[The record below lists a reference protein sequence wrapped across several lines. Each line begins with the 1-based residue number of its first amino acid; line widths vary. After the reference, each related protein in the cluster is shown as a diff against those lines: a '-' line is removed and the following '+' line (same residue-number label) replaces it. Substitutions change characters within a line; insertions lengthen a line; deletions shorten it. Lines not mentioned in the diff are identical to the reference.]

1 MTNRSLRA
9 NKILAAGVLAACA
22 SAAGAAHAEPF
33 PQRAERIDAIGRNA
47 ASDDSSEALRSNP
60 ANVAYL
66 PAWELRYVG
75 VRCTDT
81 HKVNCGHVLEAA
93 TPLLFGLSTGL
104 RLDYVMPPEVNPPD
118 ATGRLYD
125 AIPYTWLTWGLGY
138 KISSAL
144 ALGASLQR
152 AFSANPVVDGL
163 VALSAALTYRP
174 DTHAAFAFVA
184 QDFTRP
190 TVPAFPNGQPILD
203 RSFVLSS
210 AFRPTGRRQLEIGV
224 EVQYREG
231 SASADND
238 DWIPRATAAIDIP
251 GVGRVRGD
259 FAVDHLTVDARRSFL
274 GSAALELAL
283 GPVTAG
289 GGAMFGNGLGG
300 ENVAEFGT
308 ISIAGYKQPGVPDTS
323 KAVSIRIETTPGTR
337 THVALLRKLW
347 HIADTPDIAGVT
359 LILRAEPANSYAHA
373 EELADAIRVLRSR
386 GKKVLCSF
394 EDNAAKSL
402 YVCANADRTVINP
415 AGGLRYAGLRSQ
427 YIYLAGLLRKLG
439 ITAEIVR
446 IGPHKAAA
454 EQLTN
459 EHGGDVANADHEDM
473 LRNVEAVFVK
483 NLANGRKL
491 KEADVRASTAKGPFI
506 AKEAQEAG
514 FVDGT
519 AFDDQLDRV
528 TRELVG
534 RSLPVKKYEE
544 DTLAPTTFG
553 VRDRVAILYVDGD
566 MVDGRSSTIP
576 LLDMKLVGSYTIA
589 DTAKALKDD
598 PAVKA
603 VVLRIESGG
612 GSSMAADVMWR
623 ELRLLAER
631 KPMVVSMGG
640 VAASG
645 GYYIAT
651 AAANHELYA
660 LPLTVTGSIGIFYG
674 KADASQLL
682 TKIGVNVD
690 TFRTAPRAD
699 AESMF
704 RPYTEDEKKELQ
716 KKIGQFYDV
725 FLDRVATGR
734 HMTKEQVDAVGQGR
748 VWAGQQ
754 AIEHHLIDKLG
765 GLREA
770 LDEARKLGGLPADAP
785 ISEVPVIEKTL
796 LDTVLELGG
805 FAASG
810 PMILDGLPIQVKDV
824 ARAIAPMAVYEKDIP
839 MARMEWV
846 SLEDDAGKD

>member
-1 MTNRSLRA
+1 MTKTPLRA
-9 NKILAAGVLAACA
+9 NKILAASVLAACA
-22 SAAGAAHAEPF
+22 SAAGAAQAEPF

-47 ASDDSSEALRSNP
+47 ASDDSAEALRINP
-60 ANVAYL
+60 ANLGYL
-66 PAWELRYVG
+66 PSWELRYNG

-81 HKVNCGHVLEAA
+81 RKVNCGHVLEAV
-93 TPLLFGLSTGL
+93 TPLLFGLATGL
-104 RLDYVMPPEVNPPD
+104 RLDYVIPPETAGLLYG
-118 ATGRLYD
+118 AT
-125 AIPYTWLTWGLGY
+125 PYTWLTWGLGY
-138 KISSAL
+138 KFSSAL
-144 ALGASLQR
+144 ALGASVQR
-152 AFSANPVVDGL
+152 AFSANPIVDGL
-163 VALSAALTYRP
+163 IAVSAGLTYRP
-174 DTHAAFAFVA
+174 DPHAAFAVVA

-190 TVPAFPNGQPILD
+190 AVPAFPNGQAVLD
-203 RSFVLSS
+203 RSFVVSTAL
-210 AFRPTGRRQLEIGV
+210 RPTGRRQLEIGL
-224 EVQYREG
+224 ELQYKEG
-231 SASADND
+231 SARADND
-238 DWIPRATAAIDIP
+238 DWIPRATAAVDVP
-251 GVGRVRGD
+251 GVGRLRGD

-274 GSAALELAL
+274 GSAALEIAL

-289 GGAMFGNGLGG
+289 GGAMFGDGLGG
-300 ENVAEFGT
+300 ANVAEFGT
-308 ISIAGYKQPGVPDTS
+308 ISLAGYRQPGIPDTT

-337 THVALLRKLW
+337 GHVALLRKLW
-347 HIADTPDIAGVT
+347 HIAQASDIVAVT
-359 LILRAEPANSYAHA
+359 LILRAEPASSYAHA
-373 EELADAIRVLRSR
+373 EELADAIRVVRSR

-394 EDNAAKSL
+394 EDNGAKSL

-427 YIYLAGLLRKLG
+427 YIYLAGLLRKVG

-459 EHGGDVANADHEDM
+459 EHGGDVANADHEDL

-483 NLANGRKL
+483 NLAHGRHL
-491 KEADVRASTAKGPFI
+491 KEADVRASTARGPFV

-514 FVDGT
+514 FVDAT

-534 RSLPVKKYEE
+534 RPVPVKTYDE
-544 DTLAPTTFG
+544 DTVAPTAFG
-553 VRDRVAILYVDGD
+553 TRDRVAILYVDGD
-566 MVDGRSSTIP
+566 MVDGRSSTVP
-576 LLDMKLVGSYTIA
+576 LLDMKLCGSYTIA
-589 DTAKALKDD
+589 DTARALKDD
-598 PAVKA
+598 PAVKS

-623 ELRLLAER
+623 ELRLLAEK

-716 KKIGQFYDV
+716 RKIGQFYDV
-725 FLDRVATGR
+725 FLDRVSTGR
-734 HMTKEQVDAVGQGR
+734 QMTKEQVDAVGQGR

-754 AIEHHLIDKLG
+754 ALEHHLIDKLG

-770 LDEARKLGGLPADAP
+770 LEEARKLGGLPADAP
-785 ISEVPVIEKTL
+785 ISEVPVVEKTL

-805 FAASG
+805 FGAAG
-810 PMILDGLPIQVKDV
+810 PMVLDGLPVQVKDV
-824 ARAIAPMAVYEKDIP
+824 ARALAPMAVYEKDIP
-839 MARMEWV
+839 MARLEWV